1 MTNKPLATQL
11 LDLALDYEI
20 AGRDMTAQRLRD
32 IAAELIAN
40 PEPKQMRHIRAF
52 IDQVARK

>member
-1 MTNKPLATQL
+1 MTDQQLVRRL
-11 LDLALDYEI
+11 LDLANECEI
-20 AGRDMTAQRLRD
+20 AGRDMTAQALRD